1 MTNRDDIKSVLDEL
15 GIIYKMDINVMNN
28 DITIDTYFI
37 NFVVDNH
44 IISGG
49 ILDGGASD
57 DKHISILFFIDTSNI
72 FENNENNCL
81 KIINRFNQDCKYGN
95 FFVDDDNDIV
105 YSLAVPAIE
114 SDHVERKVFKFYFSS
129 VLSIIADSI
138 KEIIHG

>member
-1 MTNRDDIKSVLDEL
+1 MTNRDNIKSVLDEL
-15 GIIYKMDINVMNN
+15 GIIYRMDINVMNN

-49 ILDGGASD
+49 ILDGGAPD
-57 DKHISILFFIDTSNI
+57 DKHISILFFIDTSI
-72 FENNENNCL
+72 FGNNQNNCL
-81 KIINRFNQDCKYGN
+81 KMINKFNQDCKYGN

-114 SDHVERKVFKFYFSS
+114 SDHVERKVFKFYFNS
-129 VLSIIADSI
+129 VLSIIADSVR
-138 KEIIHG
+138 EIIHG